1 MTQPPEFE
9 ISDSSLV
16 CKLNKVLY
24 GLKQSPRQWFE
35 RLLFTLR
42 DFGFVASKC
51 DPSLCIYKAQSQ
63 TVYVLVYGVDIVIT
77 GSSPQLIQHLTAKL
91 NCTSSLKQL
100 GKLDCF
106 LGRGQDSF

>member
-77 GSSPQLIQHLTAKL
+77 GSSPQLI
-91 NCTSSLKQL
+91 
-100 GKLDCF
+100 
-106 LGRGQDSF
+106 